1 VTAEG
6 TPLTASAKNNDD
18 LFWALRG
25 GGGNFG
31 VVTSFEY
38 RLHPVGT
45 VLGGMV
51 VYPRDQAREV
61 LRFYRAFTQSA
72 PEELTAYAVLLHTPD
87 GTSAVAVVVCYCGD
101 LAEGERV
108 LKPPREFGT
117 PVLDA
122 IQPLPF
128 PHMQSLLD
136 GAFPTGNQNYWKSTF
151 LRALSDEVIDLLT
164 EHANRATSPLTAV
177 VVEHYGGAASRVG
190 ISETAFAHREA
201 QHNVGIL
208 AQWTDPAKSP
218 RHIEW
223 TRGLADALQPYSS
236 GAYLLNFLGEEG
248 DDTIRAAFG
257 ENYERLIDVKNK
269 YDPTNFFRLNQNIKP
284 SV

>member
-1 VTAEG
+1 VR
-6 TPLTASAKNNDD
+6 LRKNLSNYVN
-18 LFWALRG
+18 WI
-25 GGGNFG
+25 
-31 VVTSFEY
+31 
-38 RLHPVGT
+38 T
-45 VLGGMV
+45 V
-51 VYPRDQAREV
+51 RNSIAREK
-61 LRFYRAFTQSA
+61 
-72 PEELTAYAVLLHTPD
+72 LTAYAVLLHTPD

-201 QHNVGIL
+201 QYNVGIL

-223 TRGLADALQPYSS
+223 TRSPCRRPATLFQWRIPVELPG
-236 GAYLLNFLGEEG
+236 
-248 DDTIRAAFG
+248 
-257 ENYERLIDVKNK
+257 
-269 YDPTNFFRLNQNIKP
+269 
-284 SV
+284 

>member
-1 VTAEG
+1 
-6 TPLTASAKNNDD
+6 
-18 LFWALRG
+18 
-25 GGGNFG
+25 
-31 VVTSFEY
+31 
-38 RLHPVGT
+38 
-45 VLGGMV
+45 M
-51 VYPRDQAREV
+51 
-61 LRFYRAFTQSA
+61 
-72 PEELTAYAVLLHTPD
+72 LLHTPD

-177 VVEHYGGAASRVG
+177 VIEHYGGAASRVG

-201 QHNVGIL
+201 QYNVGIL